1 MVRSITNKNI
11 NTFQDPEYGIPA
23 INNQMAEVSRN
34 QNQLNR
40 LGAGS
45 GMSLNEIKEMSPPG
59 ILIQLLHKNFNKY
72 NKELLIKII

>member
-45 GMSLNEIKEMSPPG
+45 V
-59 ILIQLLHKNFNKY
+59 
-72 NKELLIKII
+72 